1 MQVKAMHT
9 GWQVP
14 QVRGQQGAVAILL
27 KGDGADGLGAAI
39 GFHQGHFDCLRLGG
53 NRRDP

>member
-39 GFHQGHFDCLRLGG
+39 SFHQGHFDCLRLGD